1 MAIVDENIRG
11 KIGNSV
17 FYRVGVVTRVRSAA
31 TSYTDANTTK
41 QQENRS
47 RLRVAIRFIDVWWR
61 SGYRR
66 RGIWRLKEPEKV
78 GTISF

>member
-31 TSYTDANTTK
+31 TSYMDANTTK
-41 QQENRS
+41 QQESRS
-47 RLRVAIRFIDVWWR
+47 RLRVAIRF
-61 SGYRR
+61 YRR
-66 RGIWRLKEPEKV
+66 LVEIGLRKA
-78 GTISF
+78 